1 MLERF
6 KNIFA
11 GLETSYGQT
20 KMTGEI
26 RDDGKNEAE
35 SITVHK
41 PVTDMLWQ
49 KHLNGEFP
57 ALGIVPIRQ
66 DSRCKWGCLDVDVYD
81 LDHKE
86 LITKIK
92 NKNLPLIVFKS
103 KSGGAHIFLFVK
115 EFVPASLV
123 REKLKTMAAMLGHA
137 GKELFPKQDYILAD
151 KNQVGSWL
159 NVPYHGGDNSVRRA
173 LGDDAGL
180 LTLEEFFKLYDKKV
194 LSEKD
199 LIQWKEPI
207 TTDNDDLLEAP
218 PCLVTL
224 LSDKVPQGKRNDTMF
239 NVGVYLRKRFP
250 DQWKTKLHSYNS
262 KYMNPPIDDNNL
274 ENTVIK
280 SLLNKEYRY
289 KCKQEPI
296 RSFCESK
303 ICVKRKF
310 GVGENVPTPEIERIE
325 KYPSHPTIYIVYL
338 DGKPVEVDRGTL
350 HEFDKFSMEVMDQL
364 NQVLMPIGKMVW
376 KKLLHKIMSN
386 KDTFKI
392 LEVPQAARLDY
403 QLKELLGD
411 FLNRATGK
419 TMEDVKRGIPFTE
432 NGHSYF
438 KYQSFNNFLKRSK
451 SWDIPKAKT
460 QRMLTEIFKA
470 KEEVLKLDKK
480 SMRIWKIE
488 TINVDKPTITENTMK
503 EPAFK

>member
-6 KNIFA
+6 KQIFS

-26 RDDGKNEAE
+26 RDDGKNEAS
-35 SITVHK
+35 SIIIHK
-41 PVTDMLWQ
+41 PINDGLWQ

-86 LITKIK
+86 LVTKIK

-151 KNQVGSWL
+151 KNQIGSWL
-159 NVPYHGGDNSVRRA
+159 NIPYHGGDKSVRCA
-173 LGDDAGL
+173 LDNNANPL
-180 LTLEEFFKLYDKKV
+180 SVEQFFKLHDQKV

-207 TTDNDDLLEAP
+207 TTDDEDLLEAP

-250 DQWKTKLHSYNS
+250 DSWKTKLSTYNG
-262 KYMNPPIDDNNL
+262 KYMAEPLTDSEI
-274 ENTVIK
+274 EGVIK
-280 SLLNKEYRY
+280 SLLNKDYRY

-338 DGKPVEVDRGTL
+338 DGKPVEVDRTTL
-350 HEFDKFSMEVMDQL
+350 HEFDKFSVEVMDQL
-364 NQVLMPIGKMVW
+364 NQVLLPVGKIVW

-419 TMEDVKRGIPFTE
+419 VMDDVKRGIPYTE

-451 SWDIPKAKT
+451 SWDLPKAKT
-460 QRMLTEIFKA
+460 QKMLEDIFKA

-480 SMRIWKIE
+480 SMRIWKVE
-488 TINVDKPTITENTMK
+488 TVNVDKPIVTESTMK

>member
-6 KNIFA
+6 KQVFS

-35 SITVHK
+35 SVTVHK

-81 LDHKE
+81 LDH
-86 LITKIK
+86 
-92 NKNLPLIVFKS
+92 
-103 KSGGAHIFLFVK
+103 K

-159 NVPYHGGDNSVRRA
+159 NVPYHGGDKSVRRA
-173 LGDDAGL
+173 LGDDAEL

-199 LIQWKEPI
+199 LIQWKESI
-207 TTDNDDLLEAP
+207 TTEDEDLLEAP

-224 LSDKVPQGKRNDTMF
+224 LSDKVPKGKRNDTMF

-250 DQWKTKLHSYNS
+250 DSWKTKLSTYNG
-262 KYMNPPIDDNNL
+262 KYMSEPLTDSEI
-274 ENTVIK
+274 EGVIK
-280 SLLNKEYRY
+280 SLLNKDYRY

-338 DGKPVEVDRGTL
+338 DGKPVEVDRVTL
-350 HEFDKFSMEVMDQL
+350 HEFDKFSVEVMDQL
-364 NQVLMPIGKMVW
+364 NQVLMPVGKMIW
-376 KKLLHKIMSN
+376 KKLLNKIMSN

-411 FLNRATGK
+411 FLTRATGK
-419 TMEDVKRGIPFTE
+419 SMEDVKRGIPFTE
-432 NGHSYF
+432 NGYSYF
-438 KYQSFNNFLKRSK
+438 KYQSFDKYLNRTK
-451 SWDIPKAKT
+451 SWNLPKAKT
-460 QRMLTEIFKA
+460 QKMLEDVFKA
-470 KEEVLKLDKK
+470 KEDFPKLEEKT
-480 SMRIWKIE
+480 MRVWKVE
-488 TINVDKPTITENTMK
+488 TVNVEKPIITDNKLK
-503 EPAFK
+503 EPSFK

>member
-6 KNIFA
+6 KQIFA

-26 RDDGKNEAE
+26 RDDGKNEAD
-35 SITVHK
+35 SIIVHK
-41 PVTDMLWQ
+41 TITDTLWQ

-86 LITKIK
+86 LVNKIK

-123 REKLKTMAAMLGHA
+123 REKLKVMAAMLGHA
-137 GKELFPKQDYILAD
+137 GKEIFPKQDYILAD
-151 KNQVGSWL
+151 KKSYGSWL
-159 NVPYHGGDNSVRRA
+159 NLPYHGGDKSVRCA
-173 LGDDAGL
+173 LDDNAEPL
-180 LTLEEFFKLYDKKV
+180 NLDKFFKLHDQKV

-199 LIQWKEPI
+199 LIQWKETI
-207 TTDNDDLLEAP
+207 TTENEDLFEAP

-224 LSDKVPQGKRNDTMF
+224 LSEKVSKGSRNDTMF

-250 DQWKTKLHSYNS
+250 EAWKTKLSAYNS
-262 KYMNPPIDDNNL
+262 KYMVEPLTDSEI
-274 ENTVIK
+274 EGVIK
-280 SLLNKEYRY
+280 SLSNKDYRY

-310 GVGENVPTPEIERIE
+310 GVGENIPTPEIERIE
-325 KYPSHPTIYIVYL
+325 KYPSHPPIYIVYI
-338 DGKPVEVDRGTL
+338 DGKPVEVDKLTL
-350 HEFDKFSMEVMDQL
+350 HEFEKFSVEVMDQL
-364 NQVLMPIGKMVW
+364 GQVLLPVGKIVW
-376 KKLLHKIMSN
+376 RKILNKIMSN
-386 KDTFKI
+386 KDTYKE
-392 LEVPQAARLDY
+392 LPVPEAARLDY
-403 QLKELLGD
+403 QLRELLGD

-419 TMEDVKRGIPFTE
+419 TMEDVKRGIPYTE
-432 NGHSYF
+432 NGFSYF
-438 KYQSFNNFLKRSK
+438 KYESFNRYLKRTK
-451 SWDIPKAKT
+451 SWELPKAKT
-460 QRMLTEIFKA
+460 QRMLETSFKA
-470 KEEVLKLDKK
+470 IEESPKINKK
-480 SMRIWKIE
+480 TIRVWKIE
-488 TINVDKPTITENTMK
+488 TINVDKPLVTDIKMK
-503 EPAFK
+503 EPSFK

>member
-6 KNIFA
+6 KNIFS

-41 PVTDMLWQ
+41 PITDALWQ

-86 LITKIK
+86 LVTKIK

-159 NVPYHGGDNSVRRA
+159 NVPYHGGDESVRRA
-173 LGDDAGL
+173 LDDNAEL

-207 TTDNDDLLEAP
+207 TTDDEDLLEAP

-250 DQWKTKLHSYNS
+250 ESWKTKLSTYNG
-262 KYMNPPIDDNNL
+262 KYMAEPLTDSEI
-274 ENTVIK
+274 EGVIK
-280 SLLNKEYRY
+280 SLLNKDYRY

-310 GVGENVPTPEIERIE
+310 GVGENAPGPEIERIE
-325 KYPSHPTIYIVYL
+325 KYPSHPPIYIVYF
-338 DGKPVEVDRGTL
+338 DGKPVEVDGHTL
-350 HEFDKFSMEVMDQL
+350 HEFSKFSVEVMDQL
-364 NQVLMPIGKMVW
+364 SQVLMPIGSVVW
-376 KKLLHKIMSN
+376 KKLLHKIISN

-392 LEVPQAARLDY
+392 LEAPQTTKLNY
-403 QLKELLGD
+403 QLRELLGD

-419 TMEDVKRGIPFTE
+419 TMEDVKRGIPYTE
-432 NGHSYF
+432 NGFSYF
-438 KYQSFNNFLKRSK
+438 QYKSFNSFLKRSK
-451 SWDIPKAKT
+451 SWDLPKVKT
-460 QRMLTEIFKA
+460 QRMLENELKA
-470 KEEVLKLDKK
+470 IEEVVKLDKK
-480 SMRIWKIE
+480 SVRIWKVE
-488 TINVDKPTITENTMK
+488 TINIDKPTITENKMK

>member
-11 GLETSYGQT
+11 GLETVYGQT

-26 RDDGKNEAE
+26 RDDGKNEAD
-35 SITVHK
+35 SILVHK
-41 PVTDMLWQ
+41 PITDAVWQ

-66 DSRCKWGCLDVDVYD
+66 DSKCKWGCLDVDVYN

-86 LITKIK
+86 LVTKIK

-103 KSGGAHIFLFVK
+103 KSGGAHIFLFTK

-123 REKLKTMAAMLGHA
+123 REKLKVMAAMLGHA
-137 GKELFPKQDYILAD
+137 GKELFPKQDYIKAD
-151 KNQVGSWL
+151 KNQIGSWL
-159 NVPYHGGDNSVRRA
+159 NVPYHGGDKSIRCA
-173 LGDDAGL
+173 LDNNAEPLNLDQ
-180 LTLEEFFKLYDKKV
+180 FYKLYDEKV
-194 LSEKD
+194 LSEKE
-199 LIQWKEPI
+199 LIQWKEKI
-207 TTDNDDLLEAP
+207 VSEDDDLLEAP
-218 PCLVTL
+218 PCLVTI
-224 LSDKVPQGKRNDTMF
+224 LSDKVPKGKRNDTMF

-250 DQWKTKLHSYNS
+250 DAWKTKLTTYNG
-262 KYMNPPIDDNNL
+262 KYMSEPLNDSEI
-274 ENTVIK
+274 EGVIK
-280 SLLNKEYRY
+280 SLSNKDYRY

-296 RSFCESK
+296 RSFCESG

-310 GVGENVPTPEIERIE
+310 GVGENVPGPEIEKIE
-325 KYPSHPTIYIVYL
+325 KYPSHPPIYIVHI
-338 DGKPVEVDRGTL
+338 DGKQVEVDKLTL
-350 HEFDKFSMEVMDQL
+350 HEFEKFSVEVMDQMGRVLLPMGKAIWRQIL
-364 NQVLMPIGKMVW
+364 N
-376 KKLLHKIMSN
+376 KIMSSPETY
-386 KDTFKI
+386 KT

-438 KYQSFNNFLKRSK
+438 KYRSFNDFLKRSK

-460 QRMLTEIFKA
+460 QRMLIEIFKA

-480 SMRIWKIE
+480 AMRIWKIE
-488 TINVDKPTITENTMK
+488 TINVDKPNITETVMK
-503 EPAFK
+503 DPAFK

>member
-11 GLETSYGQT
+11 GLETAYGQT
-20 KMTGEI
+20 IMTGEI

-35 SITVHK
+35 CTVVHK
-41 PVTDMLWQ
+41 PVTDELWQ
-49 KHLNGEFP
+49 KHLRGEFP
-57 ALGIVPIRQ
+57 ALGIVPIKQ
-66 DSRCKWGCLDVDVYD
+66 DSKSKWGCLDIDVYD

-86 LITKIK
+86 LVTKIK

-103 KSGGAHIFLFVK
+103 KSGGAHVFIFVK
-115 EFVPASLV
+115 EFVPASLI
-123 REKLKTMAAMLGHA
+123 REKLKVMAAMLGHA
-137 GKELFPKQDYILAD
+137 GKELYPKQDYIKAD
-151 KNQVGSWL
+151 KNQIGSWL
-159 NVPYHGGDNSVRRA
+159 NVPYHGGDKSVRSA
-173 LGDDAGL
+173 LDDNANT
-180 LTLEEFFKLYDKKV
+180 LTVEQFFSLYEQKV

-199 LIQWKEPI
+199 LIQWKESI
-207 TTDNDDLLEAP
+207 TTNDEDLFEAP

-224 LSDKVPQGKRNDTMF
+224 LSDKVPKGKRNDTMF

-250 DQWKTKLHSYNS
+250 DAWKTKLTTYNG
-262 KYMNPPIDDNNL
+262 KYMAEPLNDSEI
-274 ENTVIK
+274 EGVIK

-310 GVGENVPTPEIERIE
+310 GVGENIPGPEIEKIE
-325 KYPSHPTIYIVYL
+325 KYPSHPPIYIVHI
-338 DGKPVEVDRGTL
+338 DGKQVEVDKLTL
-350 HEFDKFSMEVMDQL
+350 HEFEKFSVEVMDQL
-364 NQVLMPIGKMVW
+364 GQVLLPMGKIIW
-376 KKLLHKIMSN
+376 RKILNKIMSN
-386 KDTFKI
+386 KETYTT

-419 TMEDVKRGIPFTE
+419 VMDDVKRGIPFTE

-451 SWDIPKAKT
+451 SWEIPKAKT

-480 SMRIWKIE
+480 TMRIWKIE
-488 TINVDKPTITENTMK
+488 TVNVDKPIITENTMK

>member
-1 MLERF
+1 
-6 KNIFA
+6 
-11 GLETSYGQT
+11 
-20 KMTGEI
+20 
-26 RDDGKNEAE
+26 
-35 SITVHK
+35 
-41 PVTDMLWQ
+41 
-49 KHLNGEFP
+49 
-57 ALGIVPIRQ
+57 
-66 DSRCKWGCLDVDVYD
+66 
-81 LDHKE
+81 
-86 LITKIK
+86 
-92 NKNLPLIVFKS
+92 
-103 KSGGAHIFLFVK
+103 
-115 EFVPASLV
+115 
-123 REKLKTMAAMLGHA
+123 
-137 GKELFPKQDYILAD
+137 
-151 KNQVGSWL
+151 
-159 NVPYHGGDNSVRRA
+159 
-173 LGDDAGL
+173 
-180 LTLEEFFKLYDKKV
+180 LYDKKV

-207 TTDNDDLLEAP
+207 TTENEDLFEAP

-250 DQWKTKLHSYNS
+250 DSWKTKLHSYNS

-280 SLLNKEYRY
+280 SLLNKDYRY

-303 ICVKRKF
+303 LCVKRKF
-310 GVGENVPTPEIERIE
+310 GVGENFPTPEIERIE

-338 DGKPVEVDRGTL
+338 DGKPVEVDRTTL
-350 HEFDKFSMEVMDQL
+350 HEFDKFSVEVMDQL
-364 NQVLMPIGKMVW
+364 NQVLMPVGKMIW
-376 KKLLHKIMSN
+376 KKLLNKIMSN

-419 TMEDVKRGIPFTE
+419 VMDDVKRGIPFTE

-451 SWDIPKAKT
+451 SWDLPKAKT
-460 QRMLTEIFKA
+460 QKMLEDIFKA

-488 TINVDKPTITENTMK
+488 TVNVDKPIITENTMK

>member
-6 KNIFA
+6 KQIFS

-137 GKELFPKQDYILAD
+137 GRELFPKQDYILAD

-159 NVPYHGGDNSVRRA
+159 NVPYHGGDKSVRRA
-173 LGDDAGL
+173 LGDNIEL

-199 LIQWKEPI
+199 LIQWKETI
-207 TTDNDDLLEAP
+207 TTEDEDLLEAP

-224 LSDKVPQGKRNDTMF
+224 LSDKVPKGKRNDTMF

-250 DQWKTKLHSYNS
+250 NEWKGKLGVYNQ
-262 KYMNPPIDDNNL
+262 KFMTPALEDRDIENL
-274 ENTVIK
+274 IK
-280 SLLNKEYRY
+280 SLSNKDYRY

-338 DGKPVEVDRGTL
+338 DGKPVEVDRATL

-364 NQVLMPIGKMVW
+364 NQVLMPIGKIVW

-411 FLNRATGK
+411 FLTRATGK
-419 TMEDVKRGIPFTE
+419 SMEDVKRGIPFTE
-432 NGHSYF
+432 NGYSYF
-438 KYQSFNNFLKRSK
+438 KYQSFDKYLNRTK
-451 SWDIPKAKT
+451 SWNLPKAKT
-460 QRMLTEIFKA
+460 QKMLEDLFKA
-470 KEEVLKLDKK
+470 KEDFPKLEEKT
-480 SMRIWKIE
+480 MRVWKVE
-488 TINVDKPTITENTMK
+488 TVNVEKPIITDNKLK
-503 EPAFK
+503 EPSFK

>member
-6 KNIFA
+6 KQVFS

-35 SITVHK
+35 SVTVHK

-159 NVPYHGGDNSVRRA
+159 NVPYHGGDKSVRRA
-173 LGDDAGL
+173 LGDDAEL

-199 LIQWKEPI
+199 LIQWKESI
-207 TTDNDDLLEAP
+207 TTEDEDLLEAP

-224 LSDKVPQGKRNDTMF
+224 LSDKVPKGKRNDTMF

-250 DQWKTKLHSYNS
+250 DSWKTKLSTYNG
-262 KYMNPPIDDNNL
+262 KYM
-274 ENTVIK
+274 
-280 SLLNKEYRY
+280 S
-289 KCKQEPI
+289 EPLTDSEIEGVI

-338 DGKPVEVDRGTL
+338 DGKPVEVDRVTL
-350 HEFDKFSMEVMDQL
+350 HEFDKFSVEVMDQL
-364 NQVLMPIGKMVW
+364 NQVLMPVGKMIW
-376 KKLLHKIMSN
+376 KKLLNKIMSN

-411 FLNRATGK
+411 FLTRATGK
-419 TMEDVKRGIPFTE
+419 SMEDVKRGIPFTE
-432 NGHSYF
+432 NGYSYF
-438 KYQSFNNFLKRSK
+438 KYQSFDKYLNRTK
-451 SWDIPKAKT
+451 SWNLPKAKT
-460 QRMLTEIFKA
+460 QKMLEDVFKA
-470 KEEVLKLDKK
+470 KEDFPKLEEKT
-480 SMRIWKIE
+480 MRVWKVE
-488 TINVDKPTITENTMK
+488 TVNVEKPIITDNKLK
-503 EPAFK
+503 EPSFK

>member
-6 KNIFA
+6 KDIFA
-11 GLETSYGQT
+11 GLETAYGQT

-26 RDDGKNEAE
+26 RDDGKNEAD
-35 SITVHK
+35 SIIVHK
-41 PVTDMLWQ
+41 PVTDVLWQ

-86 LITKIK
+86 LVQKIK
-92 NKNLPLIVFKS
+92 EKNLPLIVFKS

-115 EFVPASLV
+115 EFVPASLI
-123 REKLKTMAAMLGHA
+123 REKLKTMAAILGHA
-137 GKELFPKQDYILAD
+137 GKELFPKQDYIKAE
-151 KNQVGSWL
+151 KNQIGSWL
-159 NVPYHGGDNSVRRA
+159 NIPYHAGDKSVRCA
-173 LGDDAGL
+173 LDDNANP
-180 LTLEEFFKLYDKKV
+180 LTVEQFFKLHNEKV

-199 LIQWKEPI
+199 LIQWKASIISE
-207 TTDNDDLLEAP
+207 DDDLLEAP

-224 LSDKVPQGKRNDTMF
+224 LSNKVKQGGRNDTLF

-262 KYMNPPIDDNNL
+262 KYMEPPIDDNNL

-280 SLLNKEYRY
+280 SLLNKDYRY

-310 GVGENVPTPEIERIE
+310 GVGENIPGPEIEKIE
-325 KYPSHPTIYIVYL
+325 KYPSHPPIYIVHI
-338 DGKPVEVDRGTL
+338 DGKQVEVDKLTL
-350 HEFDKFSMEVMDQL
+350 HEFEKFSVEVMDQL
-364 NQVLMPIGKMVW
+364 GQVLLPIGKIIW
-376 KKLLHKIMSN
+376 RKILNKIMSN
-386 KDTFKI
+386 AETYKT
-392 LEVPQAARLDY
+392 LEVPEAARLDY

-419 TMEDVKRGIPFTE
+419 TMEDVNRGIPYTE
-432 NGHSYF
+432 NGYSYF
-438 KYQSFNNFLKRSK
+438 KYKSFNSFLKRSK
-451 SWDIPKAKT
+451 SWDLPKAKT
-460 QRMLTEIFKA
+460 QRMLEVIFKA
-470 KEEVLKLDKK
+470 VEASPKINKKTIRVWKVESIQIDKP
-480 SMRIWKIE
+480 IVIE
-488 TINVDKPTITENTMK
+488 TKMK
-503 EPAFK
+503 DPAFK

>member
-41 PVTDMLWQ
+41 PVTDVLWQ

-66 DSRCKWGCLDVDVYD
+66 DSKCKWGCLDVDVYD

-159 NVPYHGGDNSVRRA
+159 NVPYHGGDKSVRRA

-199 LIQWKEPI
+199 LIQWKEHI
-207 TTDNDDLLEAP
+207 TTENDDLLEAP

-280 SLLNKEYRY
+280 SLLNKDYRY

-303 ICVKRKF
+303 LCVKRKF
-310 GVGENVPTPEIERIE
+310 GVGENIPTPEIERIE
-325 KYPSHPTIYIVYL
+325 KYPSHPSIYIVYL
-338 DGKPVEVDRGTL
+338 DGKPVEVDRTTL
-350 HEFDKFSMEVMDQL
+350 H
-364 NQVLMPIGKMVW
+364 
-376 KKLLHKIMSN
+376 
-386 KDTFKI
+386 
-392 LEVPQAARLDY
+392 
-403 QLKELLGD
+403 
-411 FLNRATGK
+411 
-419 TMEDVKRGIPFTE
+419 
-432 NGHSYF
+432 
-438 KYQSFNNFLKRSK
+438 
-451 SWDIPKAKT
+451 
-460 QRMLTEIFKA
+460 
-470 KEEVLKLDKK
+470 
-480 SMRIWKIE
+480 
-488 TINVDKPTITENTMK
+488 
-503 EPAFK
+503 

>member
-11 GLETSYGQT
+11 GLETAYGQT
-20 KMTGEI
+20 IMTGEI

-35 SITVHK
+35 CTVVHK
-41 PVTDMLWQ
+41 PVTDELWQ
-49 KHLNGEFP
+49 KHLRGEFP
-57 ALGIVPIRQ
+57 ALGIVPIKQ
-66 DSRCKWGCLDVDVYD
+66 DSKSKWGCLDIDVYD

-86 LITKIK
+86 LVTKIK

-103 KSGGAHIFLFVK
+103 KSGGAHVFIFVK
-115 EFVPASLV
+115 EFVPASLI
-123 REKLKTMAAMLGHA
+123 REKLKVMAAMLGHA
-137 GKELFPKQDYILAD
+137 GKELYPKQDYIKAD
-151 KNQVGSWL
+151 KNQIGSWL
-159 NVPYHGGDNSVRRA
+159 NVPYHGGDKSVRSA
-173 LGDDAGL
+173 LDDNANT
-180 LTLEEFFKLYDKKV
+180 LTVEQFFSLYEQKV

-199 LIQWKEPI
+199 LIQWKESI
-207 TTDNDDLLEAP
+207 TTNDEDLFEAP

-224 LSDKVPQGKRNDTMF
+224 LSDKVLKGKRNDTMF

-250 DQWKTKLHSYNS
+250 DAWKTKLTTYNG
-262 KYMNPPIDDNNL
+262 KYMAEPLNDSEI
-274 ENTVIK
+274 EGVIK

-310 GVGENVPTPEIERIE
+310 GVGENIPGPEIERIE
-325 KYPSHPTIYIVYL
+325 KYPSHPPIYIVHI
-338 DGKPVEVDRGTL
+338 DGKQVEVDKLTL
-350 HEFDKFSMEVMDQL
+350 HEFEKFSVEVMDQL
-364 NQVLMPIGKMVW
+364 GQVLLPMGKIIW
-376 KKLLHKIMSN
+376 RKILNKIMSN
-386 KDTFKI
+386 KETYTT

-419 TMEDVKRGIPFTE
+419 VMDDVKRGIPFTE

-451 SWDIPKAKT
+451 SWEIPKAKT

-488 TINVDKPTITENTMK
+488 TINVDKPIITENTMK